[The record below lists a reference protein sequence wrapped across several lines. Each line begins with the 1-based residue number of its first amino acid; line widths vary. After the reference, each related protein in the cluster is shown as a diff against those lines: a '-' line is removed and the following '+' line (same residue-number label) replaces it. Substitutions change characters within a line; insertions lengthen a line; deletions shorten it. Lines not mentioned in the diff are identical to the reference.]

1 MPETPSTSLTE
12 DEIKARIEAYCRD
25 QQDSLPFSA
34 SRKASVLIPLYWEG
48 GEWHVLFTRRSDK
61 LNDHKGQV
69 SFPGGAIDR
78 NDGNVYRA
86 ALREAFEEIGLET
99 TDTKI
104 LGRLKDYWTI
114 SDFIVSP
121 IVARIKWPFTMVINH
136 EEVGRVFS
144 IPLSFLAD
152 KRNIEIKIFTLPNG
166 RDTRLFSFA
175 PYDGEVV
182 WGITARIMIR
192 LLKVLD
198 FLERDY

>member
-1 MPETPSTSLTE
+1 MPETPRTSLTE
-12 DEIKARIEAYCRD
+12 EEIQARIEAYCREH
-25 QQDSLPFSA
+25 QDPMPLTA

-48 GEWHVLFTRRSDK
+48 GEWHILFTRRSEK

-78 NDGNVYRA
+78 DDGNAYRA
-86 ALREAFEEIGLET
+86 ALREAYEEIGLVS
-99 TDTKI
+99 TDVKI

-121 IVARIKWPFTMVINH
+121 IVARIQWPFKMVINH

-144 IPLSFLAD
+144 IPLPFFAD
-152 KRNIEIKIFTLPNG
+152 KQNIDIKSFTLPNG

-182 WGITARIMIR
+182 WGITARIVIR
-192 LLKVLD
+192 LLKVLE
-198 FLERDY
+198 FLEKDY

>member
-1 MPETPSTSLTE
+1 MPETPRTSLTE
-12 DEIKARIEAYCRD
+12 EEIQARIEAYCREH
-25 QQDSLPFSA
+25 QDPMPLTA

-48 GEWHVLFTRRSDK
+48 GEWHILFTRRSEK

-78 NDGNVYRA
+78 DDGNAYRA
-86 ALREAFEEIGLET
+86 ALREAYEEIGLVS
-99 TDTKI
+99 TDVKI

-121 IVARIKWPFTMVINH
+121 IVARIQWPFKMVINH

-144 IPLSFLAD
+144 IPLPFFAD
-152 KRNIEIKIFTLPNG
+152 KQNIDIKSITLPNG

-182 WGITARIMIR
+182 WGITARIVIR
-192 LLKVLD
+192 LLKVLE
-198 FLERDY
+198 FLEKDY

>member
-1 MPETPSTSLTE
+1 MPETPNTALTE

-25 QQDSLPFSA
+25 QHDALPSSA

-48 GEWHVLFTRRSDK
+48 GEWHILFTRRSEK

-69 SFPGGAIDR
+69 SFPGGAIDQDDR
-78 NDGNVYRA
+78 NAYRA
-86 ALREAFEEIGLET
+86 ALREAYEEIGLESKNI
-99 TDTKI
+99 KI

-121 IVARIKWPFTMVINH
+121 IVARIQWPFKMVVNH

-144 IPLSFLAD
+144 IPLSFFAD
-152 KRNIEIKIFTLPNG
+152 KHNIEIKTFTLPNG
-166 RDTRLFSFA
+166 IDTRLFSFS

-182 WGITARIMIR
+182 WGVTARIVIR
-192 LLKVLD
+192 LLKVLEL
-198 FLERDY
+198 LEKDY